1 MTKAE
6 QRQLDIV
13 KKYRRMGHP
22 ETAALSLSALI
33 RSTRGKNTTA
43 QLLVVADVLGL
54 TNHPDFII

>member
-13 KKYRRMGHP
+13 KKYHRMGHP
-22 ETAALSLSALI
+22 ENAALSLSALI
-33 RSTRGKNTTA
+33 RSTRGKNTAA
-43 QLLVVADVLGL
+43 QLRKVAEVLGL